1 MNVRRNVS
9 LIVIVVCAAQ
19 AALALAQQGVAP
31 AKPAPP
37 VTGPAAATV
46 GGRSI
51 PKSELDR
58 RASLAIAEFS
68 RRSGN
73 AETPAEMRDLL
84 RRQVLESLIRLELLT
99 LEAKRQG
106 ITATAAEAE
115 EVLKR
120 DAFFNPGGQFDQNRY
135 VAVKTTQK
143 ASFDAALA
151 TIQSQLAG
159 RKLNDRV
166 IARYMPAEG
175 PVKLSAQRALSRV
188 TVDHL
193 SLHRPEFDGSY
204 AEPRESDVLAYY
216 RTHAEDFARP
226 DRASLT
232 VAFVNTPGLT
242 DSLRRIPG
250 RAEAWNRRMKE
261 VADSVL
267 AVIAA
272 GEEFGKA
279 AGFLSPRPG
288 IVVQSD
294 NFPGYW
300 RGTPAQE
307 RRLFD
312 PAMSGKVLPEAVQG
326 EEGWMLVRVDQATP
340 AHVADLR
347 EVSRQIRGV
356 LRRDRKAHA
365 DEYEQRS
372 LFASLRDSLSAPGLR
387 VRYAV
392 FDTSRITVPEPKPA
406 DLDRYY
412 RGHLADYSGFDAAT
426 GSITARPLDEVR
438 ADVRARFMRDERL
451 RTARLGAD
459 AVQRAWAAGKKD
471 ARYEAL
477 ASIREVAAPRG
488 ADFDSTS
495 EGSMLADTVWAHADP
510 RSGLFSLRGN
520 WVAWQVAGKV
530 ERVTP
535 TFAQARTAVAQAVKL
550 RRDLDD
556 LAGARRMYDENPR
569 QFSRGEVI
577 SFSTFTVPPPP
588 LLTVPLTRAEVEKY
602 HRENIDK
609 YSAPELIRARHILI
623 HPATE
628 TPAGDAEAMALARRL
643 IDRIRAGE
651 SFSVLA
657 KEFSTDVS
665 TKDVGGDLGVFGR
678 GTMLADFERAAF
690 ALPAG
695 EMAPEPVRT
704 ELGYHVIQVTE
715 HEPAVIQPLVWI
727 YATVSSDAAL
737 AKGERMAAVTAD
749 SMMRAAR
756 TPAQMRRIAEKYGY
770 VVTQQ
775 DYKIGTN
782 LPSALFRPFY
792 LSLEKLKPGQLI
804 TEPFKAKGQGYWIA
818 WVDSVSDAA
827 TPKWEDVR
835 TLAAE
840 TYRRGAGERALQAK
854 RAEMDSLAMAGWS
867 FDSLAALWGGA
878 ERARD
883 IAGGKG
889 ITGMGGAA
897 IFDSVAFGSADR
909 PGLAAGEVSSW
920 LSLPNGITRFRMV
933 SRTEPSQQQ
942 LTERVRNLLAAE
954 TEQGM
959 RGYFEELQKRFPV
972 RILESRMREM
982 QLVSPPTE
990 SQLP

>member
-1 MNVRRNVS
+1 
-9 LIVIVVCAAQ
+9 
-19 AALALAQQGVAP
+19 
-31 AKPAPP
+31 
-37 VTGPAAATV
+37 
-46 GGRSI
+46 
-51 PKSELDR
+51 
-58 RASLAIAEFS
+58 
-68 RRSGN
+68 
-73 AETPAEMRDLL
+73 MRDLL

-279 AGFLSPRPG
+279 AAFLSPRPG

-312 PAMSGKVLPEAVQG
+312 LAMNGKVLPEAVQG

-510 RSGLFSLRGN
+510 RGGLFSLRGN

-569 QFSRGEVI
+569 QFSRGDVI

-609 YSAPELIRARHILI
+609 YSAPELIRARHILV

-643 IDRIRAGE
+643 IERIRAGE
-651 SFSVLA
+651 SPVLA

-770 VVTQQ
+770 LVTQQ

-804 TEPFKAKGQGYWIA
+804 TEPFKAKGQGTG
-818 WVDSVSDAA
+818 SHGGQRFDAA
-827 TPKWEDVR
+827 TPAGDVR

-840 TYRRGAGERALQAK
+840 TTAAEQASALQAK
-854 RAEMDSLAMAGWS
+854 RAEMDRSPWRVVVRQPRGP
-867 FDSLAALWGGA
+867 GA
-878 ERARD
+878 ERARHR
-883 IAGGKG
+883 GRQGHHWH
-889 ITGMGGAA
+889 GGAA
-897 IFDSVAFGSADR
+897 IRLRIFAPIGPASRRVKCLPA
-909 PGLAAGEVSSW
+909 LA
-920 LSLPNGITRFRMV
+920 PNGITRFRMV
-933 SRTEPSQQQ
+933 SRPSRRSSSSPNACGTARGGDRTGHAGV
-942 LTERVRNLLAAE
+942 LRNCSASSASSNRGCGRCSWSVR
-954 TEQGM
+954 
-959 RGYFEELQKRFPV
+959 
-972 RILESRMREM
+972 
-982 QLVSPPTE
+982 PPRANCHRRR
-990 SQLP
+990 